1 MNAHLGESPPHPRT
15 PAPPNPAPH
24 YTHPTLYP
32 YPQPPP

>member
-1 MNAHLGESPPHPRT
+1 MNAHLGEY
-15 PAPPNPAPH
+15 PAPPAPHLPNPAPH